1 MSDNGSNHSCQRCEV
16 VPQAPQGP
24 GIIHLQFPLSHS
36 RGKVIAALKHSGA
49 NFSEEKGA
57 LSIAVT
63 QTELMPALQ
72 PLAEALSA
80 TERAD
85 VRVLFQR
92 EGQLLQLQDYFA
104 VLPLDEFMAKAQSG
118 WLVAM
123 LSEDRLSSVF
133 QPIIHCQSQ
142 EIFAYE
148 CLMRGQVE
156 GKTVFP
162 GQIIEVAK
170 AAGLLFQMDL
180 AARRAAITGAA
191 QFGLQSKIFINFT
204 PTAIYD
210 PVNCLKSTVET
221 VDAVGLRRDQVVFE
235 VIESE
240 QVSRVADL
248 NKILDYYRQN
258 GFQVA
263 LDDVG
268 AGYSSLNL
276 LARLRPDFIKLDRD
290 LITDIHQEP
299 VKATI
304 AAKLLETAREL
315 GMKTVAEG
323 IEQKEEY
330 QWLCQHGADYAQG
343 YLFARPASPPPIPIR
358 Q

>member
-1 MSDNGSNHSCQRCEV
+1 MSHKGSNNSCQRCEV
-16 VPQAPQGP
+16 VPEAPQGP

-36 RGKVIAALKHSGA
+36 RGKVLAALKHSGA

-57 LSIAVT
+57 LSIVVT

-92 EGQLLQLQDYFA
+92 DGQLLQLQDYFA
-104 VLPLDEFMAKAQSG
+104 VSTLDEFMAKAQTG
-118 WLVAM
+118 WLTAM
-123 LSEDRLSSVF
+123 LRENRLSSVF
-133 QPIIHCQSQ
+133 HPIIHCRSQ

-148 CLMRGQVE
+148 CLMRGNIE
-156 GKTVFP
+156 EKTIFP

-180 AARRAAITGAA
+180 AARRAAIIGAA
-191 QFGLQSKIFINFT
+191 HFGLQSKIFINFT

-210 PVNCLKSTVET
+210 PVNCLKSTVQT
-221 VDAVGLRRDQVVFE
+221 VDEVGLRREQVVFE

-240 QVSRVADL
+240 QVARVADL
-248 NKILDYYRQN
+248 NNILDYYRQN

-276 LARLRPDFIKLDRD
+276 LARLRPDYIKLDRD
-290 LITDIHQEP
+290 LITDIYQEP

-304 AAKLLETAREL
+304 ARKLLETARDL

-323 IEQKEEY
+323 IEKKEEY
-330 QWLCQHGADYAQG
+330 DWLCQHGADYVQG
-343 YLFARPASPPPIPIR
+343 YLFARPASPPPIPMR

>member
-1 MSDNGSNHSCQRCEV
+1 MSHNESNGSCQRCEV
-16 VPQAPQGP
+16 VPEAPQGP

-36 RGKVIAALKHSGA
+36 RGKVLALLKQSGA
-49 NFSEEKGA
+49 AFSDEKGA
-57 LSIAVT
+57 ISIHVA
-63 QTELMPALQ
+63 QTDLQPVLQ

-92 EGQLLQLQDYFA
+92 EGQLLQLQDYFD
-104 VLPLDEFMAKAQSG
+104 VTPLDQFIAKAQTG
-118 WLVAM
+118 WLTAM
-123 LSEDRLSSVF
+123 LRENRLSSVF
-133 QPIIHCQSQ
+133 HPILNCRTQ

-191 QFGLQSKIFINFT
+191 HFGLQTKIFINFT

-240 QVSRVADL
+240 QVNRVADL
-248 NKILDYYRQN
+248 NNILDYYRNN

-276 LARLRPDFIKLDRD
+276 LARLRPDYIKLDRD

-304 AAKLLETAREL
+304 AHKLLETAHEL
-315 GMKTVAEG
+315 GMATVAEG

-330 QWLCQHGADYAQG
+330 QWLCEHGADYVQG